1 MSITSDRSDTI
12 IGTTTTETRRP
23 RQRSHRALLGWG
35 AVAVA
40 CLATGALA
48 VATLTGDSEAPP
60 SPVVPAHSGIVA
72 NGSPRAI
79 EGSVEDSLTVT
90 AGPGIAENG
99 SPRAIDGTVEGR
111 MAPTAEAT
119 GSNVADTPP
128 VATRSTPGAP
138 GTTVAVVGAD
148 EQPPVTPSPLVSRRD
163 PPM

>member
-1 MSITSDRSDTI
+1 MSITSDRSDTTV
-12 IGTTTTETRRP
+12 GTTITETRRP

-35 AVAVA
+35 AVAAA
-40 CLATGALA
+40 CLAAGALA
-48 VATLTGDSEAPP
+48 VATLAGDGDAPP
-60 SPVVPAHSGIVA
+60 APVVPAHPGIVA

-79 EGSVEDSLTVT
+79 DGSVEDRLTVP

-119 GSNVADTPP
+119 GSNVEDMPP
-128 VATRSTPGAP
+128 VADRGTP
-138 GTTVAVVGAD
+138 GTTAVVTSGAD